1 MSPAFAIYNSVTLGK
16 DVRVRAKLLQSCPT
30 LYHLLDCSLLGS
42 SVHGILQAKI
52 LEWVAIHS
60 SRGSSRPRGSNPCLL
75 HLLHWQVGSLPL
87 APPGSPWT
95 NVFICNM
102 RLTILPT
109 SQNTCDSQ
117 MKVHFRNCRTL
128 GAYKM
133 EPL

>member
-1 MSPAFAIYNSVTLGK
+1 MCVCANSLQLCPAPCDPV
-16 DVRVRAKLLQSCPT
+16 
-30 LYHLLDCSLLGS
+30 DCSPLGS

-52 LEWVAIHS
+52 LEWVAIPS

-117 MKVHFRNCRTL
+117 MKVHFRISVILLFLHLETFFCFVIIDIISSFFIN
-128 GAYKM
+128 
-133 EPL
+133 